1 MGSESKFSHF
11 IMICNN
17 YASSKGYKSES
28 KFTSSQPSKTAVFL
42 GTKTEVQSD
51 GTLSTDLF
59 CKSMACIC
67 SMILPSIT
75 CVYIFSEIRVHE
87 NKTDLYLHEEL

>member
-1 MGSESKFSHF
+1 
-11 IMICNN
+11 MICNN
-17 YASSKGYKSES
+17 YASSKGYKLES

-59 CKSMACIC
+59 CKSMA
-67 SMILPSIT
+67 
-75 CVYIFSEIRVHE
+75 FFQ
-87 NKTDLYLHEEL
+87 YLQHDFTIHHMRLHLFRNQSS